1 MAVFHYLVKNDEGSR
16 NEGDIRAE
24 SMDLALQKLTTN
36 GQIVITLKEVDTTF
50 DFLGPFLDEINLT
63 FERIKN
69 RVPLANIVFFT
80 RQLATMFSA
89 GLTLER
95 AIQALAV
102 EEKHKKFKKILTEV
116 GSSIR
121 KGLNLSESLARHPG
135 VFNNLFV
142 AMTKAGEVSGNL
154 NEILDQLASYLEN
167 LDDTRRKVKGAMTY
181 PIFMVIFLGCMVLA
195 MLVWIIPKFSEVYA
209 QLGASLP
216 GATRKMMDASAWVT
230 ENLGFMLFNLI
241 LVSLTVFLISKTQ
254 RGGFII
260 DSIKL
265 KIPVFGNLLD
275 QSILNKFCK
284 TFGIL
289 IGAGVPVL
297 EAMGLL
303 KKVVGNRVY
312 EKAVADA
319 SDYIR
324 DGDNISTALRR
335 TEIFPSILLQLT
347 STGEETGEIDDLLDR
362 AADYY
367 HKQVNALVERMTT
380 LIEPLL
386 ILLVGAVIAL
396 MVVLTYLPV
405 FHLGSALQSGL

>member
-1 MAVFHYLVKNDEGSR
+1 VAIFNYLTKDSEGNR
-16 NEGDIRAE
+16 KEGEIRAD
-24 SMDLALQKLTTN
+24 SLDGAIQKLTSN
-36 GQIVITLKEVDTTF
+36 GQLVISLKEVDDTF
-50 DFLGPFLDEINLT
+50 DFLGPFLDEIQLSI
-63 FERIKN
+63 EKAKN
-69 RVPLANIVFFT
+69 RVPLSNIVFFT

-95 AIQALAV
+95 AIQSLGA
-102 EEKHKKFKKILTEV
+102 EEKHRKFKKVLNSV
-116 GSSIR
+116 SDNIR

-135 VFNNLFV
+135 VFNTLFI
-142 AMTKAGEVSGNL
+142 AMVKAGEVSGNL
-154 NEILDQLASYLEN
+154 NEILEQLSSYLEN
-167 LDDTRRKVKGAMTY
+167 LDDTRRKVKSAMNY
-181 PIFMVIFLGCMVLA
+181 PILMILFLIA
-195 MLVWIIPKFSEVYA
+195 MLMVMLLVIIPKFSQVYS

-216 GATRKMMDASAWVT
+216 GATKKMMDASAWVT
-230 ENLGFMLFNLI
+230 ANLGFMFFNFI
-241 LVSLTVFLISKTQ
+241 LVFLVVFLISKTQ
-254 RGGFII
+254 RGGFVL
-260 DSIKL
+260 DTIKL
-265 KIPVFGNLLD
+265 KIPVFGSLLD

-297 EAMGLL
+297 EAMALL
-303 KKVVGNRVY
+303 KKVVGNKVY
-312 EKAVADA
+312 EKAVEDA
-319 SDYIR
+319 SNYIR
-324 DGDNISTALRR
+324 DGYNISTALRR
-335 TEIFPSILLQLT
+335 TEIFPSILLQLV

-386 ILLVGAVIAL
+386 ILMVGAVIAL